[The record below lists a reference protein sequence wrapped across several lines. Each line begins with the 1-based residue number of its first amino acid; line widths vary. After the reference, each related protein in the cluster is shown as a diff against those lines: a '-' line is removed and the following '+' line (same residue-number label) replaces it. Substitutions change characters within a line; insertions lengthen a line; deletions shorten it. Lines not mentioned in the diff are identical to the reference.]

1 MLAVMLDTSTRLL
14 RLLSVLQS
22 RRFWSGAGL
31 AERLDVTPRTLRRDI
46 DRLRSLGYKVAATAG
61 PGGGYQLAQGSAMP
75 PLLLDDDEAV
85 AIAVALRSAVDT
97 FAGMGKT
104 AVSAILK
111 LNQLLPARLYKRV
124 GALHAVTVSV
134 VGVKPVLDPETLTTL
149 AAACRDQRL
158 VTLSYQDRKGKGSTR
173 TVEPLRLAHT
183 GNRRWYLVAWDLSR
197 DAWRTL
203 RVDRIAGRPALGA
216 QFTPRTLPDDVERYV
231 AEAISYA
238 PYRLRAKF
246 RLSGSATTLATRI
259 APWMGLLEP
268 LDATHSL
275 LSTGAESAEG
285 LVCQVLLCGVD
296 FVLLEPE
303 ELRPKLAEIAS
314 RLQRAAG

>member
-1 MLAVMLDTSTRLL
+1 MLAVMLDPSTRLL

-22 RRFWSGAGL
+22 RRFWSGPGL
-31 AERLDVTPRTLRRDI
+31 AERLEVTPRTLRRDI
-46 DRLRSLGYKVAATAG
+46 DRLRSLGYRVAATAG

-75 PLLLDDDEAV
+75 PLLFDDDEAV

-104 AVSAILK
+104 AVSALLK
-111 LNQLLPARLYKRV
+111 LNQLLPTRLHKRV

-134 VGVKPVLDPETLTTL
+134 VGTKPVLDADTLTTL
-149 AAACRDQRL
+149 ASACRDHRL
-158 VTLSYQDRKGKGSTR
+158 VTLNYLDRKGKGSTR

-203 RVDRIAGRPALGA
+203 RVDRIGGRLVLGTL
-216 QFTPRTLPDDVERYV
+216 FEPRPPPDDVERYV

-246 RLSGSATTLATRI
+246 KLAGSAATLAERI

-275 LSTGAESAEG
+275 LSTGAESVEG
-285 LVCQVLLCGVD
+285 LVCQVMLCGVD
-296 FVLLEPE
+296 FELLEPE
-303 ELRPKLAEIAS
+303 ELRPQLARIAS

>member
-22 RRFWSGAGL
+22 RRFWSGPGL
-31 AERLDVTPRTLRRDI
+31 AERLEVTPRTLRRDI
-46 DRLRSLGYKVAATAG
+46 DRLRSLGYRVAATAG

-75 PLLLDDDEAV
+75 PLLFDDDEAV

-104 AVSAILK
+104 AVSALLK
-111 LNQLLPARLYKRV
+111 LNQLLPTRLHKRV

-134 VGVKPVLDPETLTTL
+134 VGTKPVLDADTLTTL
-149 AAACRDQRL
+149 ASACRDHRL
-158 VTLSYQDRKGKGSTR
+158 VTLNYLDRKGKGSTR

-203 RVDRIAGRPALGA
+203 RVDRIGGRLVLGTL
-216 QFTPRTLPDDVERYV
+216 FEPRPPPDDVERYV

-246 RLSGSATTLATRI
+246 KLAGSAATLAERI

-275 LSTGAESAEG
+275 LSTGAESVEG
-285 LVCQVLLCGVD
+285 LVCQVMLCGVD
-296 FVLLEPE
+296 FELLEPE
-303 ELRPKLAEIAS
+303 ELRPQLARFAS